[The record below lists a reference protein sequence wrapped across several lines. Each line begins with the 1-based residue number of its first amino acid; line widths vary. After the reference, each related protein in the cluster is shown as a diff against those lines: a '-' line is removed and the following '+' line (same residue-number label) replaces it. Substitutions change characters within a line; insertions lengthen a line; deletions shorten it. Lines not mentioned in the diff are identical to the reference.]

1 MLWAKFN
8 INIFIM
14 PDFNHQNVSNITF
27 IDLVGAGVTQ
37 FLKGQLTINTDFVEN
52 KTAKL
57 AALCNHKGRIISL
70 FHIVAIKDG
79 FRLIMPRSI
88 VEASLAHIKKYAVFF
103 KLEVIS
109 FDNSNI
115 LAFIGSKEH
124 IADGISIDQTNLQ
137 VIFRAPGDGDGYPAM
152 DDYFWYWHLIE
163 NGIPWLTAKT
173 VEQFLP
179 HSLNLPKLGAID
191 FNKGC
196 FTGQEVIARM
206 QYKGKLKQHL
216 QTLSTSNRAVIP
228 PLSSVEQSSRKVG
241 QIVCSAMHHDK
252 GQRVLAVV
260 KDSANSDK
268 DFQLKLE
275 NTSILDLEIIP

>member
-115 LAFIGSKEH
+115 LACVGGEED

-137 VIFRAPGDGDGYPAM
+137 VIFRVPGDGDGYPAM
-152 DDYFWYWHLIE
+152 DDSFWYWHLIE
-163 NGIPWLTAKT
+163 NGIPWLTAET

-216 QTLSTSNRAVIP
+216 QTLSTSNMAVIP

-241 QIVCSAMHHDK
+241 QIVCSAVHHDK

-268 DFQLKLE
+268 DFQLNLE